1 MPVRL
6 RITLLFGS
14 IVMLILLF
22 VCGSVYY
29 FSRTERTQDII
40 LLLTNRAITR
50 ARLLD
55 QPNLFDQ
62 NLLRTIDSSTLMS
75 LKDKTLQAY
84 NYLGQK
90 VYSYS
95 DEPADTLTLDKTILD
110 DARVKGTVYFKI
122 GTKEAVAYHHADPDK
137 QRVVVVAAAYD
148 ELGLKKLEELR
159 HILLISFLTGTIIA
173 FAAGYFFSGGLLKPI
188 KKIADDINEI
198 SAQDLNRRIR
208 AGKVYDEWQYL
219 SETLNQLLNRL
230 QESFDMQRRF
240 IANASHELSTPLTS
254 ISSQLEVSLQKDREA
269 DKYRGVMQS
278 VYQDVRHL
286 GKLTQTLLE
295 FAQASGNPG
304 GLEIQPVRVD
314 EILLELPADI
324 NKISPEYIVSLTFGN
339 MPLEDDAL
347 IVVGNAELLSLA
359 VRNIAVNACKYSADH
374 KAVVKLDTEDHQFI
388 ISVED
393 KGIGIPASEL
403 KYIFQP
409 FYRVNHTSGA
419 GGFGLGLSLA
429 HRIVKLHKGEITV
442 NSQPG
447 EGTLFRIILPAA
459 KF

>member
-14 IVMLILLF
+14 IVFLILLL

-29 FSRTERTQDII
+29 FSYTERTNDVI
-40 LLLTNRAITR
+40 LRLTNRAITR
-50 ARLLD
+50 ARLLG
-55 QPNLFDQ
+55 QPNFDRH
-62 NLLRTIDSSTLMS
+62 LLRAIDSFTMMA

-95 DEPADTLTLDKTILD
+95 DEPADTLTVDKSILE
-110 DARVKGTVYFKI
+110 DARVKGRVYFRI
-122 GTKEAVAYHHADPDK
+122 GKKEAVAYHHTD
-137 QRVVVVAAAYD
+137 QVSRLVVIAAAYD
-148 ELGLKKLEELR
+148 EIGLQKLQQLR
-159 HILLISFLTGTIIA
+159 NILLFSFLTGSIIA
-173 FAAGYFFSGGLLKPI
+173 FGGGYFFSGRLLRPI
-188 KKIADDINEI
+188 KQIADDINEI
-198 SAQDLNRRIR
+198 SAQNLARRIQ
-208 AGKVYDEWQYL
+208 AGEVHDEWHYL
-219 SETLNQLLNRL
+219 AETLNQLLNRL

-254 ISSQLEVSLQKDREA
+254 ISSQLEVSLQKDRDA
-269 DKYRGVMQS
+269 DRYRAVMQS

-295 FAQASGNPG
+295 FAQASGNTG

-314 EILLELPADI
+314 EVLLELPAEV
-324 NKISPEYIVSLTFGN
+324 NKLNPDYTVALSFGN
-339 MPLEDDAL
+339 MPSDDNAL
-347 IVVGNAELLSLA
+347 IVFGNAELLALA
-359 VRNIAVNACKYSADH
+359 IRNIVVNACKYSDDH
-374 KAVVKLDTEDHQFI
+374 KAMVMLDTAGGRLV

-393 KGIGIPASEL
+393 KGIGIPAGEL

-409 FYRVNHTSGA
+409 FYRVNPAGSA

-429 HRIVKLHKGEITV
+429 HRIIKLHKGEITV
-442 NSQPG
+442 SSQPG
-447 EGTLFRIILPAA
+447 EGTLFGIILPAGQ
-459 KF
+459 F

>member
-1 MPVRL
+1 MPVKL

-14 IVMLILLF
+14 IVLLILLL

-29 FSRTERTQDII
+29 FSRTERTNDIV
-40 LLLTNRAITR
+40 LRLTNRAITR
-50 ARLLD
+50 ARLMGQHNFGQDML
-55 QPNLFDQ
+55 QA
-62 NLLRTIDSSTLMS
+62 IDSATMMS

-84 NYLGQK
+84 NYLGEK
-90 VYSYS
+90 IYSYS
-95 DEPADTLTLDKTILD
+95 DKPDDTLTVDNRILD
-110 DARVKGTVYFKI
+110 DARVKGSVYFRI
-122 GTKEAVAYHHADPDK
+122 GKKEAVAYHHIDPGK
-137 QRVVVVAAAYD
+137 RIVVVAAAYD
-148 ELGLKKLEELR
+148 EVGLNKLQQLR
-159 HILLISFLTGTIIA
+159 RILWISFLTGSIIA
-173 FAAGYFFSGGLLKPI
+173 FAGGFFFSERLLRPI

-198 SAQDLNRRIR
+198 SAQDLNRRIQ
-208 AGKVYDEWQYL
+208 AGRVHDEWQYL

-240 IANASHELSTPLTS
+240 IANASHELLTPLTS

-269 DKYRGVMQS
+269 DRYRSVMQS

-304 GLEIQPVRVD
+304 GLEIQPVRID
-314 EILLELPADI
+314 EVLLALPADV
-324 NKISPEYIVSLTFGN
+324 NKLNPEYVVVLNFGN
-339 MPLEDDAL
+339 MPSEDDAL
-347 IVVGNAELLSLA
+347 IVFGNTELLFLA
-359 VRNIAVNACKYSADH
+359 IRNMVVNACKYSADH
-374 KAVVKLDTEDHQFI
+374 KAVVKLDAADNQFI
-388 ISVED
+388 IAIED
-393 KGIGIPASEL
+393 KGIGIPANEL
-403 KYIFQP
+403 RYIFQP
-409 FYRVNHTSGA
+409 FYRVDQAGGA

-442 NSQPG
+442 SSQPG

>member
-14 IVMLILLF
+14 IVLLILLF

-29 FSRTERTQDII
+29 FSKTERTKDIR
-40 LLLTNRAITR
+40 LRLENRAITR
-50 ARLLD
+50 ARLLRH
-55 QPNLFDQ
+55 PNLFDKNQ
-62 NLLRTIDSSTLMS
+62 LRIIDSSTMMS

-84 NYLGQK
+84 NYLGEK
-90 VYSYS
+90 IYSYS
-95 DEPADTLTLDKTILD
+95 EEPEDTLTVGNSILD
-110 DARVKGTVYFKI
+110 DARVRGTVYFRI
-122 GTKEAVAYHHADPDK
+122 GKKEAVAYHYVDENM
-137 QRVVVVAAAYD
+137 RVVVVAAAYD
-148 ELGLKKLEELR
+148 EMGLGKLQQLR
-159 HILLISFLTGTIIA
+159 NILLFSFLTGTVIA
-173 FAAGYFFSGGLLKPI
+173 FAGGYFFSGRLLQPI

-198 SAQDLNRRIR
+198 SAQDLNRRIQ
-208 AGKVYDEWQYL
+208 AGKVNDEWQYL

-254 ISSQLEVSLQKDREA
+254 ISSQLEVSLQKEREA
-269 DKYRGVMQS
+269 GNYREVMQS

-295 FAQASGNPG
+295 FAQASGNTG
-304 GLEIQPVRVD
+304 GLAIEPVRID
-314 EILLELPADI
+314 EIILALPADV
-324 NKISPEYIVSLTFGN
+324 NKFNPDYTVSLVFGD
-339 MPLEDDAL
+339 MPSEEEAL
-347 IVVGNAELLSLA
+347 IVYGNTELLFLA
-359 VRNIAVNACKYSADH
+359 VRNVVVNACKYSADH
-374 KAVVKLDTEDHQFI
+374 KAMVRLDAADHEMV

-393 KGIGIPASEL
+393 KGIGIPETEL

-409 FYRVNHTSGA
+409 FYRVDHAGST

-429 HRIVKLHKGEITV
+429 FRIVKLHKGAITV
-442 NSQPG
+442 QSRPG
-447 EGTLFRIILPAA
+447 EGTLFQIILPSA

>member
-1 MPVRL
+1 MPVKL

-14 IVMLILLF
+14 IVLLILLL

-29 FSRTERTQDII
+29 FSRTERTNDIV
-40 LLLTNRAITR
+40 LRLTNRAITR
-50 ARLLD
+50 ARLMG
-55 QPNLFDQ
+55 QPNFGQDMLQ
-62 NLLRTIDSSTLMS
+62 TIDSATMMS

-84 NYLGQK
+84 NYLGEK
-90 VYSYS
+90 IYSYS
-95 DEPADTLTLDKTILD
+95 DEPDDTLTVDNRILD
-110 DARVKGTVYFKI
+110 DARVKGTVYFRI
-122 GTKEAVAYHHADPDK
+122 GKKEAVAYHHIDPGK
-137 QRVVVVAAAYD
+137 RIVVVAAAYD
-148 ELGLKKLEELR
+148 EVGLNKLQQLR
-159 HILLISFLTGTIIA
+159 HILWISFLTGSIIA
-173 FAAGYFFSGGLLKPI
+173 FGAGYFFSGRLLRPI

-198 SAQDLNRRIR
+198 SAQELNRRIQ
-208 AGKVYDEWQYL
+208 AGEVHDEWQYL

-269 DKYRGVMQS
+269 DKYRSVMQS

-304 GLEIQPVRVD
+304 GLEIQPVRID
-314 EILLELPADI
+314 EVLLALPADV
-324 NKISPEYIVSLTFGN
+324 NKLNPDYVVALGFGN

-347 IVVGNAELLSLA
+347 IVFGNTELLFLA
-359 VRNIAVNACKYSADH
+359 IRNIVVNACKYSADH
-374 KAVVKLDTEDHQFI
+374 KAVVKLDTADRQFI

-393 KGIGIPASEL
+393 KGIGIPENEL

-409 FYRVNHTSGA
+409 FYRVNPAGGT

-429 HRIVKLHKGEITV
+429 HRIIKLHKGEITV
-442 NSQPG
+442 SSRMG

>member
-14 IVMLILLF
+14 IVLVILLF

-29 FSRTERTQDII
+29 FSRTERTNDIV
-40 LLLTNRAITR
+40 LRLTNRAITR
-50 ARLLD
+50 ARLLN
-55 QPNLFDQ
+55 QPNLFGE
-62 NLLRTIDSSTLMS
+62 NVLRTIDSSTMMA

-95 DEPADTLTLDKTILD
+95 DEPADTLTVDNSILD
-110 DARVKGTVYFKI
+110 DARVKGSVYFRI
-122 GTKEAVAYHHADPDK
+122 GKKEAVAYHHVDPGT
-137 QRVVVVAAAYD
+137 RVVVIAAAYD
-148 ELGLKKLEELR
+148 EIGLNKLQQLR
-159 HILLISFLTGTIIA
+159 HILLLSFLTGTIIA
-173 FAAGYFFSGGLLKPI
+173 FAAGYFFSGRLLRPI

-198 SAQDLNRRIR
+198 SAQDLNRRIQ
-208 AGKVYDEWQYL
+208 AGKVHDEWQYL

-269 DKYRGVMQS
+269 DKYRVIMQS

-304 GLEIQPVRVD
+304 GLEIEPVRID
-314 EILLELPADI
+314 EVLLALPAEV
-324 NKISPEYIVSLTFGN
+324 NKINIDYVVFLSFDN
-339 MPLEDDAL
+339 MPSDDHAL
-347 IVVGNAELLSLA
+347 IVFGNTALLSMA
-359 VRNIAVNACKYSADH
+359 IRNIVVNACKYSDDH
-374 KAVVKLDTEDHQFI
+374 KAIVKLDTEDHQFI

-393 KGIGIPASEL
+393 KGIGIPDSEL

-409 FYRVNHTSGA
+409 FYRVNHTGST

-429 HRIVKLHKGEITV
+429 HRIVKLHKGDITV
-442 NSQPG
+442 SSKPG
-447 EGTLFRIILPAA
+447 EGTLFRIMLPAA

>member
-14 IVMLILLF
+14 IVLLILLF

-75 LKDKTLQAY
+75 LKEKTLQAY
-84 NYLGQK
+84 DYLGQK

-95 DEPADTLTLDKTILD
+95 DEPGDTLTVDKTILD
-110 DARVKGTVYFKI
+110 DARVKGTVYFRI

-137 QRVVVVAAAYD
+137 RRVVVVAAAYD
-148 ELGLKKLEELR
+148 ELGLNKLQELR
-159 HILLISFLTGTIIA
+159 HILLISFLTGSIIA

-208 AGKVYDEWQYL
+208 AGKVHDEWQYL

-254 ISSQLEVSLQKDREA
+254 ISSQLEVSLK
-269 DKYRGVMQS
+269 KT
-278 VYQDVRHL
+278 
-286 GKLTQTLLE
+286 GKQ
-295 FAQASGNPG
+295 
-304 GLEIQPVRVD
+304 
-314 EILLELPADI
+314 I
-324 NKISPEYIVSLTFGN
+324 NTG
-339 MPLEDDAL
+339 
-347 IVVGNAELLSLA
+347 GNAECLPGCAAPGQTYANPAGVCTSFGQPWRTGA
-359 VRNIAVNACKYSADH
+359 P
-374 KAVVKLDTEDHQFI
+374 TG
-388 ISVED
+388 
-393 KGIGIPASEL
+393 KG
-403 KYIFQP
+403 
-409 FYRVNHTSGA
+409 R
-419 GGFGLGLSLA
+419 
-429 HRIVKLHKGEITV
+429 
-442 NSQPG
+442 
-447 EGTLFRIILPAA
+447 
-459 KF
+459 